1 MKKVITTT
9 LLGLIILAS
18 ACTEDSKT
26 ISTHETTNTQTKSQ
40 PKIQYGSPIIINKT
54 DILLYPLKLND
65 NDDNESYKREVS
77 TNHWNLI
84 FYNIIS
90 GKSELLTKEK
100 IIINHFSIGNSENS
114 PNSKNTLSDQFIYYN
129 ITDSDYD
136 GDKKL
141 TPKDPKKLYL
151 SNLQGKSFTRISP
164 NNYDLSSWKID
175 DKHDLILMDLI
186 KDSNS
191 DKEFND
197 KDEVEY
203 FVYNLKTG
211 VLKAVFDQKIKDEIK
226 NLAKKV
232 LQNT

>member
-26 ISTHETTNTQTKSQ
+26 ISTDVTTNTQIKSQ
-40 PKIQYGSPIIINKT
+40 PKVQYGSPIIIHKT

-90 GKSELLTKEK
+90 GKSELLTNAKM
-100 IIINHFSIGNSENS
+100 IINSFSIGHSEN
-114 PNSKNTLSDQFIYYN
+114 PNNRQTTLSDQFIYYD
-129 ITDSDYD
+129 ITDSDND

-186 KDSNS
+186 KDSNG

-232 LQNT
+232 L

>member
-1 MKKVITTT
+1 M
-9 LLGLIILAS
+9 
-18 ACTEDSKT
+18 
-26 ISTHETTNTQTKSQ
+26 
-40 PKIQYGSPIIINKT
+40 
-54 DILLYPLKLND
+54 
-65 NDDNESYKREVS
+65 
-77 TNHWNLI
+77 
-84 FYNIIS
+84 
-90 GKSELLTKEK
+90 LTKEK

-141 TPKDPKKLYL
+141 TPKDPEKLYL

-164 NNYDLSSWKID
+164 NNYNLSSWKID
-175 DKHDLILMDLI
+175 EKHDLILMDLI
-186 KDSNS
+186 KDSNG
-191 DKEFND
+191 DKEFNE

-232 LQNT
+232 L